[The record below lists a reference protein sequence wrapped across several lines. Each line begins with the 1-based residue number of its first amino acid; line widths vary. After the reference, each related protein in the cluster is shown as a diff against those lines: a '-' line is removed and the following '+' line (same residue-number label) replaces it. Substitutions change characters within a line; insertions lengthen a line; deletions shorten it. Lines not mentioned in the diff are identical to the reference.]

1 MLHLSSSCRYFC
13 YNGYVDMR
21 KGSYS
26 LSALVRND
34 MHQNA
39 LTGDVFIFI
48 SKRAN
53 KIKLLQWDEDGFA
66 LYEKRL
72 ERGTFERPAS
82 DNNNGHISMT
92 ALQLQLILRGVI
104 LKSVKQKNRLMLQG
118 SS

>member
-13 YNGYVDMR
+13 YNGLVDMR

-26 LSALVRND
+26 LSALVQND
-34 MHQNA
+34 MHLDA
-39 LTGDVFIFI
+39 LTGDVFIFL

-53 KIKLLQWDEDGFA
+53 KIKLLRWDEDGFA

-72 ERGTFERPAS
+72 ERGTFERPTA
-82 DNNNGHISMT
+82 DHDGPITMT

-104 LKSVKQKNRLMLQG
+104 LKSVRQKNRFSIPG

>member
-13 YNGYVDMR
+13 YNGFVDMR

-26 LSALVRND
+26 LSALVQND
-34 MHQNA
+34 MHLNA

-53 KIKLLQWDEDGFA
+53 KIKLLQWDQDGFA

-72 ERGTFERPAS
+72 ERSTFERPAP
-82 DNNNGHISMT
+82 DNNDGHITMT

-104 LKSVKQKNRLMLQG
+104 LKSVRQKSRF
-118 SS
+118 SIS

>member
-13 YNGYVDMR
+13 YNGFVDMR

-26 LSALVRND
+26 LSALVQND
-34 MHQNA
+34 MHLNT

-53 KIKLLQWDEDGFA
+53 KIKLLRWDEDGFA

-72 ERGTFERPAS
+72 ERGTFERPTS
-82 DNNNGHISMT
+82 DNNGHITMT

-104 LKSVKQKNRLMLQG
+104 LKSVRQKSRFSMPQ